1 MYFRTVY
8 IMINYLQQK
17 NIPHNIF
24 ITRALVKDLNVN
36 DFNNSRNCVRVFI
49 WARISSGKFYI
60 HKALIFMLL
69 LIIYKYKIII
79 ILNLS
84 YNLLNIFNYF

>member
-24 ITRALVKDLNVN
+24 ITRALTKHLNVS
-36 DFNNSRNCVRVFI
+36 DFNNSRNSVRVFI
-49 WARISSGKFYI
+49 WARIPSGEFYI
-60 HKALIFMLL
+60 HMALICMLL
-69 LIIYKYKIII
+69 LI
-79 ILNLS
+79 S
-84 YNLLNIFNYF
+84 YYIQISK